1 MPRPAIY
8 LSTCGV
14 IDLRSSDVVHHLY
27 NKILAVAEERHR
39 SIADRRLHMF
49 IMNFISGHIIGFDE
63 YMNLVLDEAAEV
75 HLKRKTMKKVGR
87 IMLKGDNISLI
98 QSAEEK

>member
-1 MPRPAIY
+1 MQCY
-8 LSTCGV
+8 
-14 IDLRSSDVVHHLY
+14 
-27 NKILAVAEERHR
+27 
-39 SIADRRLHMF
+39 F
-49 IMNFISGHIIGFDE
+49 IRFITGHIIGFDE